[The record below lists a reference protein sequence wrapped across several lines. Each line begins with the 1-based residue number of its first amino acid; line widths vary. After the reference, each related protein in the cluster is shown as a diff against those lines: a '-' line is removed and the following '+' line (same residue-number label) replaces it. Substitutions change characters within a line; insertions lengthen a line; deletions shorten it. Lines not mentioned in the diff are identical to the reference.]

1 MFKNIH
7 LKSLLI
13 AVIAIFTSCEKDEPK
28 PTHEEEVITTLEL
41 VVTNQGD
48 NTKKTYEF
56 EAEHDHENESGNQ
69 SGDHGEHVEVELANN
84 TTYKFEIRFL
94 NESDPNNVEDV
105 TEEIIEE
112 KDEHQIFFALSD
124 ASVITITAASD
135 DIKDSS
141 NNPIHLKTIWETTT
155 TGEVDVELYLIH
167 EPTSKTGTK
176 RADFG
181 GATDV
186 EIEFEAH
193 IE

>member
-7 LKSLLI
+7 VKLLFI
-13 AVIAIFTSCEKDEPK
+13 AAIAIFTSCEKDEPK
-28 PTHEEEVITTLEL
+28 PTHEEEVITTLKIE
-41 VVTNQGD
+41 VTNQGD

-56 EAEHDHENESGNQ
+56 KVEHDHSNDSSSQG
-69 SGDHGEHVEVELANN
+69 GEHQHVEIKLASD
-84 TTYKFEIRFL
+84 TTYKFELTFL
-94 NESDPNNVEDV
+94 NESDSNNVEDA
-105 TEEIIEE
+105 TEEIVEE
-112 KDEHQIFFALSD
+112 KDEHQIFFELADS
-124 ASVITITAASD
+124 SITVTAASD

-141 NNPIHLKTIWETTT
+141 NNPIHLKTIWETTSAKV
-155 TGEVDVELYLIH
+155 VDVKAYLIH

-193 IE
+193 VE